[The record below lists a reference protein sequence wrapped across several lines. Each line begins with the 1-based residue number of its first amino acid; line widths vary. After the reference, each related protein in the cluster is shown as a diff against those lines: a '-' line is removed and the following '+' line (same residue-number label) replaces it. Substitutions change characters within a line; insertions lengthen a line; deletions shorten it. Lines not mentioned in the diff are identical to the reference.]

1 MHENAPNINHFW
13 AQLIVEELIRNGIDF
28 FCLAPGSRS
37 TPLTT
42 AVARHPQA
50 RHVMHFDERGTAFCA
65 LGYARATGRPAVWIT
80 TSGTAVANGLPA
92 AVEAGTDGV
101 PLLMITADRPPELR
115 ETSANQTI
123 DQVKIF
129 GEYTR
134 WQFDVPA
141 PTPAINPAAVLT
153 TVDQAAYRTR
163 RSPAGPVHLNC
174 MFRKPLA
181 PEAGEHD
188 IPALAARLEEWST
201 RSTPYTRYEAS
212 APVVEKD
219 RVAALWDE
227 LRSTERGLVVA
238 GRLGAATSPA
248 PIREVANRLQW
259 PLLADVSSG
268 LRLGSASAGIA
279 YYDQML
285 AAEDVIATYS
295 PDAVL
300 HLGGRFVSKRLLQF
314 LEGARPRPY
323 AVVDHTPFRN
333 DPNHQVTHRLEIDPA
348 AFCHAVL
355 DDPPPGR
362 TSSPWLSAWQDM
374 DARAEQHI
382 SSFFGEREG
391 LSEPLAT
398 RLLSR
403 HIPAGHGLVLA
414 NSMPVRDMDRFAATE
429 GPAVPSAANRGASG
443 IDGTLATAAG
453 YAQGLQAPVTL
464 LTGDLAL
471 LHDLNSLA
479 LLRQSSHPVIVVV
492 LNNHGGGIFSFLPIA
507 RHDDVFEPFFGTP
520 HDLSFEKAAAQFG
533 LRYEKAD
540 TKDAFLSAYQ
550 AACAR
555 ETSSLIEIQTDRAEN
570 HALHEQLA
578 SELAE
583 ALQPGK

>member
-1 MHENAPNINHFW
+1 MLNINHFW
-13 AQLIVEELIRNGIDF
+13 AQLIVEELIRNGINF

-42 AVARHPQA
+42 AVARHPKA

-123 DQVKIF
+123 DQVKLF
-129 GEYTR
+129 GKYAR

-141 PTPAINPAAVLT
+141 PTPSIDPAAVLT

-188 IPALAARLEEWST
+188 IQALAARLEDWST
-201 RSTPYTRYEAS
+201 RPTPYTRYEAS
-212 APVVEKD
+212 APTVEKGGV
-219 RVAALWDE
+219 RALWDE
-227 LRSTERGLVVA
+227 LRTIERGLVVA
-238 GRLGAATSPA
+238 GRLDAATSPA
-248 PIREVANRLQW
+248 PIREVAGQLQW
-259 PLLADVSSG
+259 PLLADVGSG
-268 LRLGSASAGIA
+268 LRLGSTSAGIA
-279 YYDQML
+279 CYDQML
-285 AAEDVIATYS
+285 TSEDVAANHE
-295 PDAVL
+295 PEAVL

-314 LEGARPRPY
+314 LDEARPHPY
-323 AVVDHTPFRN
+323 AVVHHMPFRN
-333 DPNHQVTHRLEIDPA
+333 DPNHQVTHRLEVDPA
-348 AFCHAVL
+348 AFCRAVL
-355 DDPPPGR
+355 DAPLPDRSG
-362 TSSPWLSAWQDM
+362 SSWLSSWQDTS
-374 DARAEQHI
+374 ALAEQHI
-382 SSFFGEREG
+382 SSFLEGNAG
-391 LSEPLAT
+391 LSEPLTA

-403 HIPAGHGLVLA
+403 HIPADHGLVLA
-414 NSMPVRDMDRFAATE
+414 NSMPVRHMDRFATTE

-453 YAQGLQAPVTL
+453 YARGLQSPVTL

-479 LLRQSSHPVIVVV
+479 LLRQSPHPVIVVV

-507 RHDDVFEPFFGTP
+507 HHDDVFEPFFGTP
-520 HDLSFEKAAAQFG
+520 HDLSFEQSAAQFD
-533 LRYEKAD
+533 LHYEKAD
-540 TKDAFLSAYQ
+540 TKETFLSAYQ
-550 AACAR
+550 RACAR
-555 ETSSLIEIQTDRAEN
+555 NVSALVEIQTDRAEN

-583 ALQPGK
+583 AL